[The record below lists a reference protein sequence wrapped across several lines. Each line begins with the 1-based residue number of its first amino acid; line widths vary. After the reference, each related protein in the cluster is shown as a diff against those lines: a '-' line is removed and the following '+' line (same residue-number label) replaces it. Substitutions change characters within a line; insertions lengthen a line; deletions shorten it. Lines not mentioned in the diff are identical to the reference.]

1 MELGWLAHRFFE
13 RREGGGMSNGGT
25 AAFATKIA
33 MHRGAEETRI
43 K

>member
-1 MELGWLAHRFFE
+1 MELGWLAHRFFK
-13 RREGGGMSNGGT
+13 RKGGGMSNGGT